1 MGFEK
6 SAVKSHLLPNYLEEN
21 YGLVPVTIS
30 QFLDAYSK
38 GDQNLSDMQ
47 CPNCLKVSGFMAP
60 PDCYREQ
67 MRTVAVERYLR
78 LEHWKNRLIFHII
91 TAEVRRAIG
100 TYGVSVSLIH
110 KNTAYVKY
118 ETKLEFKELPRV
130 VLLDAHA
137 ILSKGGFVLKDAA
150 EDWRTSQNPLVTGPP
165 TIRFYAGVSLLTLGG
180 IPVGVLAIFST
191 LPKLSF
197 SSKKM
202 RLLTKIAAHLMN
214 LLDTPFENME
224 LCDEKTLPENPNA
237 GDVEL
242 AELISK
248 LGRATSSGGHMTIFE
263 RDGLGL
269 CYSHSHIFKLSHY
282 EEHQLVTDSVMADT
296 QKQEIRLLLRRVRSL
311 KSACKIITKLIAAHH
326 HFDCVV
332 IVEIRF
338 MEKHKVA
345 RSSIPDMGKASQGIP
360 QRLQKLM
367 IANSKISSERCKVRV
382 LALNITEHDV
392 TNTDAKVWLEAFM
405 SERGCEIIGAP
416 ATCVYNSGMIMPFY
430 VSKPNFIRKA
440 RKSTGD
446 DTIDIYLR
454 SGGYLIGAFNKTSN
468 RSYMTPSLI
477 LKVYDHVKI
486 ARMMYLNK

>member
-6 SAVKSHLLPNYLEEN
+6 SAVKSHLLPNYSEEN

-130 VLLDAHA
+130 VSLDAHA

-165 TIRFYAGVSLLTLGG
+165 TI
-180 IPVGVLAIFST
+180 
-191 LPKLSF
+191 SF
-197 SSKKM
+197 SSTKM
-202 RLLTKIAAHLMN
+202 RSLTKIAAHLMN

-263 RDGLGL
+263 RDGSGS

-282 EEHQLVTDSVMADT
+282 EEHQSVTDSVMADA
-296 QKQEIRLLLRRVRSL
+296 Q
-311 KSACKIITKLIAAHH
+311 
-326 HFDCVV
+326 
-332 IVEIRF
+332 
-338 MEKHKVA
+338 
-345 RSSIPDMGKASQGIP
+345 
-360 QRLQKLM
+360 
-367 IANSKISSERCKVRV
+367 
-382 LALNITEHDV
+382 
-392 TNTDAKVWLEAFM
+392 
-405 SERGCEIIGAP
+405 
-416 ATCVYNSGMIMPFY
+416 
-430 VSKPNFIRKA
+430 
-440 RKSTGD
+440 
-446 DTIDIYLR
+446 
-454 SGGYLIGAFNKTSN
+454 
-468 RSYMTPSLI
+468 
-477 LKVYDHVKI
+477 
-486 ARMMYLNK
+486 